1 MKNLVDFKV
10 VLSVESVEKWLKGSM
25 EITAYKVSIDPS
37 SKKVYKEDCGAHAE
51 WTPFSRIMHNA
62 TTKT

>member
-37 SKKVYKEDCGAHAE
+37 SKKCIKKIVVHMLNEPLLAE
-51 WTPFSRIMHNA
+51 
-62 TTKT
+62 

>member
-37 SKKVYKEDCGAHAE
+37 SKKVYKEDYGAHAE
-51 WTPFSRIMHNA
+51 
-62 TTKT
+62 